1 MRLLRPYKFPRLT
14 RLPLAFEI
22 ALAVLLK
29 VVILAV
35 LWKAFFAAPQTKKMA
50 LPTPQVVQHLLADG
64 NAAATATAGHPA
76 SSLPKAPDD
85 SNR

>member
-1 MRLLRPYKFPRLT
+1 MRMRRPYKFPRLT

-29 VVILAV
+29 IVILAA

-50 LPTPQVVQHLLADG
+50 LPAPQVVQHLLADE
-64 NAAATATAGHPA
+64 NAAGTAGYPS
-76 SSLPKAPDD
+76 SSLPKVPDD

>member
-1 MRLLRPYKFPRLT
+1 MRLFRPYKFPRLT

-29 VVILAV
+29 IVILVV
-35 LWKAFFAAPQTKKMA
+35 LWKAFFAAPQTKKMT

-64 NAAATATAGHPA
+64 DSATTAGHP
-76 SSLPKAPDD
+76 SSPLPKVPDD
-85 SNR
+85 PNR